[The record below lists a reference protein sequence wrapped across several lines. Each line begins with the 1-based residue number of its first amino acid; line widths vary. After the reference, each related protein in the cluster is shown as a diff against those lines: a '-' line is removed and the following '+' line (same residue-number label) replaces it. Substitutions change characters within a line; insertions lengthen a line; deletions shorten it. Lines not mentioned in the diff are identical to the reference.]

1 MDGENHV
8 AGFTTDSGVG
18 MCCDVVKTLLAS
30 FGDGNGA
37 VGLLC
42 CDRAQRGEQG
52 GIDCAT
58 VVEECANDVL
68 DVFDVFLGK
77 WFRCVDV
84 HPLNSRTVLDWDVFV
99 RLVLGRRWCGM
110 LELEESFWDIFGHI
124 ESHHPF
130 RLVPIDVD
138 AAKIDPSQSM
148 ATV

>member
-1 MDGENHV
+1 MEGENHV

-68 DVFDVFLGK
+68 DV
-77 WFRCVDV
+77 
-84 HPLNSRTVLDWDVFV
+84 
-99 RLVLGRRWCGM
+99 
-110 LELEESFWDIFGHI
+110 LEESFWDIFGHI